1 MRFLFILFYGLFNC
15 ISGYQELP
23 IYVALK
29 QYNINILQEKLV
41 NISSPESSNY
51 GHWMEIDEINKI
63 VSPPMEHQE
72 KVLAFFTDFK
82 ENGRFINVEITED
95 RGGRDRKRGG
105 GRRRDGGNDRKR
117 RSDKPK
123 GERRSRRSEDFG
135 GNKNNKKSKRSDR
148 DKSEFKSTH
157 GRPRRS
163 RR

>member
-1 MRFLFILFYGLFNC
+1 MKLKDYLRDTLELGRDDVFKVDVKDSFSFFNT
-15 ISGYQELP
+15 
-23 IYVALK
+23 
-29 QYNINILQEKLV
+29 EK
-41 NISSPESSNY
+41 
-51 GHWMEIDEINKI
+51 
-63 VSPPMEHQE
+63 EHQE

-135 GNKNNKKSKRSDR
+135 GNKNNKKKQ
-148 DKSEFKSTH
+148 TQ
-157 GRPRRS
+157 
-163 RR
+163 